1 MPPVMQDE
9 CGEIYSAVLHNTIHG
24 YAAERQLN
32 EANTV
37 FLGMIFGPESQDE
50 NGKENTVFLFNLLA
64 GLKLVICKNVYRSQ

>member
-9 CGEIYSAVLHNTIHG
+9 CDEIYSAVLRNTVHA

-50 NGKENTVFLFNLLA
+50 NGKENIVFFFNLLA
-64 GLKLVICKNVYRSQ
+64 GLKLVQESINSLLN

>member
-50 NGKENTVFLFNLLA
+50 NGKENIVFLFNLLA